1 MGKFGA
7 KMGKFET
14 KIGKFGAKMSKFD
27 VKMGKFW
34 DKIDKF
40 GATMVKFRL
49 KWAISV
55 FFVTFRSVRSST
67 FRLLSVRSCQ
77 KVLRSVGL

>member
-14 KIGKFGAKMSKFD
+14 KIGFGAKMSKFE
-27 VKMGKFW
+27 VEMGKFW

-49 KWAISV
+49 K
-55 FFVTFRSVRSST
+55 
-67 FRLLSVRSCQ
+67 
-77 KVLRSVGL
+77 